1 MLVIPHERDIF
12 FTLLKVSGK
21 VIDSGKKKKKD
32 NEIWWIITNLN
43 RTKIYSL
50 NIVSWILSSTSE
62 DVIPKSHF
70 SGVLKRTEQS
80 LQNFT

>member
-32 NEIWWIITNLN
+32 NEIW
-43 RTKIYSL
+43 
-50 NIVSWILSSTSE
+50 
-62 DVIPKSHF
+62 
-70 SGVLKRTEQS
+70 
-80 LQNFT
+80 